1 MAATIIILVVLV
13 IIVIFAIRGSRKHF
27 GGEGGCCGG
36 GSSTVEDVKELEG
49 KKLGEKIVRIDGMH
63 CDNCKNRVQ
72 RALNRVD
79 GASAKVNLK
88 KKEAVVSYDR
98 QVSDEDLKRAVENE
112 DYTVVSIEDRPLG

>member
-1 MAATIIILVVLV
+1 MAATIIILAVLV
-13 IIVIFAIRGSRKHF
+13 IIVVFAIRGSRKHF

-49 KKLGEKIVRIDGMH
+49 KKIGEIIVRIDGMH

-98 QVSDEDLKRAVENE
+98 PVSDEDLKRAVENE

>member
-1 MAATIIILVVLV
+1 MAATIIILAVLV
-13 IIVIFAIRGSRKHF
+13 IIVVFAIRGSRKHF

-98 QVSDEDLKRAVENE
+98 PVSDEDLKRAVENE

>member
-98 QVSDEDLKRAVENE
+98 PVSDEDLKRAVENE
-112 DYTVVSIEDRPLG
+112 DYTVVSIEDRPLV